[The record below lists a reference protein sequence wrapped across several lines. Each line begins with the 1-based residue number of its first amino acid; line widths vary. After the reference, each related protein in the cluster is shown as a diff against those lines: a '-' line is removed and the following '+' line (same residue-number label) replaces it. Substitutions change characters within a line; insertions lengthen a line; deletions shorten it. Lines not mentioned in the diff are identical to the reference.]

1 MDRTETCQALSLFYC
16 EAAPHLEPFSPV
28 ILINKRNLIPRDKMN
43 PDGPQQ
49 RSDRSNVKPH
59 ETKRLY
65 LESEPLG
72 IMCLEVRS
80 EIPSEVRRQCE
91 LQQKKSVV

>member
-1 MDRTETCQALSLFYC
+1 MSLFYC
-16 EAAPHLEPFSPV
+16 EAAPLVGEHPIWSHLE

-43 PDGPQQ
+43 PDGPEQ
-49 RSDRSNVKPH
+49 RSDRSNVKPP

-72 IMCLEVRS
+72 VVRLRS
-80 EIPSEVRRQCE
+80 DLRYPLRSGHNINYSR
-91 LQQKKSVV
+91 KH